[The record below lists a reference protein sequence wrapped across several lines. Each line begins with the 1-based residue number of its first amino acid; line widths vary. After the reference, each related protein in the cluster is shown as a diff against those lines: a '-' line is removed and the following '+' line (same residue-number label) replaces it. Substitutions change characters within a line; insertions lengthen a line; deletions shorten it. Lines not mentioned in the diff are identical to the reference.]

1 MVKRPSQD
9 EFVYRYLTLDVKGHE
24 RLYLENADTNPD
36 SPGKNRSKLFG
47 ISWR

>member
-9 EFVYRYLTLDVKGHE
+9 EFVYRYLTLDVKGHQ

-36 SPGKNRSKLFG
+36 SSAKRTKLFG
-47 ISWR
+47 VSWR